1 MPLTN
6 DAAVSGDEGDLV
18 KENTLDKVSILF
30 WIYYSSMTFVN
41 INNRVMVMERMGKE
55 MMMMREA

>member
-1 MPLTN
+1 MTN
-6 DAAVSGDEGDLV
+6 SAAVSGLEGDLV
-18 KENTLDKVSILF
+18 EESTLDKVSILF
-30 WIYYSSMTFVN
+30 WIYYSSVTFVN

>member
-18 KENTLDKVSILF
+18 EENTLDKVSILF
-30 WIYYSSMTFVN
+30 RIYYSSVTFVN
-41 INNRVMVMERMGKE
+41 VNNRVMVMERREKGGK
-55 MMMMREA
+55 MK